1 MTLLETKGLTK
12 RFGGLTAV
20 AELDFRVEKG
30 SITSLIGPN
39 GAGKTTVFNVITGVY
54 RADGGSVQFAERNI
68 TNLKQHEIAALGI
81 GRTFQN
87 LRLFQPLS
95 ALENVVSGQHTRSK
109 AGVLSS
115 IFGTPA
121 QRAEEQRV
129 YDVAERALAQMGL
142 AAQRDDIAGGMAHGD
157 QRRLEIARALALE
170 PKLLVLDEPAAG
182 LNPNETEELVKM
194 VRHIRDQGIT
204 VLLIEHDMGLVMEI
218 ADHITVL
225 DNGRKI
231 GEGTPAEVQ
240 SNERVIEAY
249 LGVDDEDD
257 WDDPVQEQPHG
268 AA

>member
-20 AELDFRVEKG
+20 ADLDFRVESG

-54 RADGGSVQFAERNI
+54 RADGGSVDFDDRVI
-68 TNLKQHEIAALGI
+68 TNLKQHQIAALGI

-87 LRLFQPLS
+87 LRLFQPMS
-95 ALENVVSGQHTRSK
+95 ALENVVSGQHTRSR

-115 IFGTPA
+115 IIGTPA
-121 QRAEEQRV
+121 QRREEQRV
-129 YDVAERALAQMGL
+129 YEVAERSLAQMGL
-142 AAQRDDIAGGMAHGD
+142 SAQRDDIAGGMAHGD

-182 LNPNETEELVKM
+182 LNPNETEQLVTL
-194 VRHIRDQGIT
+194 VRQIRDQGIT

-257 WDDPVQEQPHG
+257 WDLPAEEQHG

>member
-12 RFGGLTAV
+12 RFGGLIAV
-20 AELDFRVEKG
+20 ADLDFRVQSG

-54 RADGGSVQFAERNI
+54 RADGGTIDFDGQPI
-68 TNLKQHEIAALGI
+68 TNLKQHVIAAMGI

-87 LRLFQPLS
+87 IRLFQPMT
-95 ALENVVSGQHTRSK
+95 ALENVVSGQHSRSR

-115 IFGTPA
+115 ILGTPA
-121 QRAEEQRV
+121 QRREEQRV
-129 YDVAERALAQMGL
+129 YDVAERCLEQMGL
-142 AAQRDDIAGGMAHGD
+142 ADQRDAVAGSMAHGD

-182 LNPNETEELVKM
+182 LNPNETETLVTL
-194 VRHIRDQGIT
+194 VRRIRDQGIT

-218 ADHITVL
+218 ADHVTVL

-249 LGVDDEDD
+249 LGVDDDD
-257 WDDPVQEQPHG
+257 AEQERPEHHV
-268 AA
+268 AT

>member
-1 MTLLETKGLTK
+1 MPRQPHAKK
-12 RFGGLTAV
+12 FGGLTAV
-20 AELDFRVEKG
+20 ADLDFRVESG

-54 RADGGSVQFAERNI
+54 KADGGAVTFEGRNI
-68 TNLKQHEIAALGI
+68 TNMKQHLIAALGI

-87 LRLFQPLS
+87 LRLFTPMS
-95 ALENVVSGQHTRSK
+95 ALENVVSGQHTRSS

-121 QRAEEQRV
+121 QRREEKRV
-129 YDVAERALAQMGL
+129 YEVAERSLAQMGL
-142 AAQRDDIAGGMAHGD
+142 TAQRGDIAGGMAHGD

-182 LNPNETEELVKM
+182 LNPNETEQLVTL
-194 VRHIRDQGIT
+194 VRQIRDQGIT
-204 VLLIEHDMGLVMEI
+204 VLLIEHDMALVMEI

-231 GEGTPAEVQ
+231 GEGTPADVQ
-240 SNERVIEAY
+240 SNDRVIEAY

-257 WDDPVQEQPHG
+257 FDFPEQEQQHG

>member
-1 MTLLETKGLTK
+1 MTLLETTGLTK
-12 RFGGLTAV
+12 KFGGLTAV
-20 AELDFRVEKG
+20 ADLDFRVESG

-54 RADGGSVQFAERNI
+54 KADGGSIDFAGQDI
-68 TNLKQHEIAALGI
+68 TNRKQHQIAAMGI

-87 LRLFQPLS
+87 LRLFNPLT
-95 ALENVVSGQHTRSK
+95 AIENVVSGQHTRSS
-109 AGVLSS
+109 AGLLSS
-115 IFGTPA
+115 ILRTPA
-121 QRAEEQRV
+121 QQREEEKVYRVAEESLQ
-129 YDVAERALAQMGL
+129 QMGL
-142 AAQRDDIAGGMAHGD
+142 LGQRDELAGGMAHGD

-182 LNPNETEELVKM
+182 LNPNETEVLVTL
-194 VRHIRDQGIT
+194 VRQIRDRGIT

-240 SNERVIEAY
+240 SNDRVIEAY
-249 LGVDDEDD
+249 LGVDDDDDD
-257 WDDPVQEQPHG
+257 WQSG
-268 AA
+268 SGN

>member
-1 MTLLETKGLTK
+1 MTLLQTRGLSK

-20 AELDFRVEKG
+20 DNLDFTVQEG

-54 RADGGSVQFAERNI
+54 RADGGSIEFDGKPI
-68 TNLKQHEIAALGI
+68 TNLKQHVIAAMGV

-87 LRLFQPLS
+87 IRLFQPMS
-95 ALENVVSGQHTRSK
+95 ALENVVSGQHSRSH

-115 IFGTPA
+115 IFRTPA
-121 QRAEEQRV
+121 QRREEQKV
-129 YDVAERALAQMGL
+129 YEVAERCLAQMGL
-142 AAQRDDIAGGMAHGD
+142 SAQSDTTAGSLAHGD

-170 PKLLVLDEPAAG
+170 PRLLVLDEPAAG
-182 LNPNETEELVKM
+182 LNPNETEELIGL
-194 VRHIRDQGIT
+194 VRAIRDSGIT

-218 ADHITVL
+218 ADHVTVL

-240 SNERVIEAY
+240 GNERVIEAY
-249 LGVDDEDD
+249 LGVDEVDE
-257 WDDPVQEQPHG
+257 PEEAV
-268 AA
+268 

>member
-1 MTLLETKGLTK
+1 MALLETIGLTK

-20 AELDFRVEKG
+20 ADLDFKVEAG

-54 RADGGSVQFAERNI
+54 KADGGSVTFDGQAI
-68 TNLKQHEIAALGI
+68 TNMKQHVIAALGI

-95 ALENVVSGQHTRSK
+95 ALENVVSGQHTRSR

-115 IFGTPA
+115 IIRTPA
-121 QRAEEQRV
+121 QRREEQRV
-129 YDVAERALAQMGL
+129 YEVAERSLAQMGL
-142 AAQRDDIAGGMAHGD
+142 RAQRDDIAGGMAHGD

-182 LNPNETEELVKM
+182 LNPNETEELVTL
-194 VRHIRDQGIT
+194 VRQIRDQGIT
-204 VLLIEHDMGLVMEI
+204 VLLIEHDMGLVMEV

-231 GEGTPAEVQ
+231 GEGTAAEVQ

-257 WDDPVQEQPHG
+257 DWEFSTEEQHG